1 MEIIGISLSY
11 RTCSVDKRES
21 LYLTNSEI
29 QELIT
34 ILKKELLLEGIIIST
49 CNRTEILGLTKND
62 SIQPID
68 LINEILKFKPIEN
81 LTTDDFLKFFNC
93 TAVKHILEVV
103 SGIDSLIIGDS
114 QILGQVKD
122 AFILSEN
129 SKFLGTI
136 FHRIEQI
143 SLKLGKKVISETI
156 LGEGAV
162 SVSYAAIK
170 VIEKIFSHFQNK
182 KALIIGAGET
192 AELAALHLKELNL
205 EKIYITNRTR
215 EKGENLA
222 DKISAEFIE
231 FENFD
236 SIIQEIDILI
246 SATSSP
252 NYLINFDQ
260 INSFRKFRRGKPLVI
275 MDIAIPRDIDPK
287 VANLDWIFYH
297 DVDSLQKI
305 IDQNIE
311 KRKAEI
317 PKIKSFIQEE
327 MVTFFSWYNTLQI
340 IPTLKNFRDFFEEI
354 RSDEFEKIKNKLL
367 PEEIEKVENMTKRL
381 IGRILHNPTIN
392 LKKLSEDGSNYE
404 KSSKYS
410 KMLIELFNLNKSS
423 KYE

>member
-11 RTCSVDKRES
+11 RTCSIEKRES
-21 LYLTNSEI
+21 LYLNESEKE
-29 QELIT
+29 ELIK
-34 ILKKELLLEGIIIST
+34 ILKNGFLLEGIVIST
-49 CNRTEILGLTKND
+49 CNRTEIIGLTIND
-62 SIQPID
+62 EITID
-68 LINEILKFKPIEN
+68 ILVDKILEYKPVEN
-81 LTTDDFLKFFNC
+81 LKSSDFLKYFNC
-93 TAVKHILEVV
+93 TALKHILEVV

-114 QILGQVKD
+114 QILGQVKES
-122 AFILSEN
+122 FLLSEKLN
-129 SKFLGTI
+129 FLGTI

-162 SVSYAAIK
+162 SISYAAIK

-182 KALIIGAGET
+182 QALIIGAGET
-192 AELAALHLKELNL
+192 AELAAMHLNELNL
-205 EKIYITNRTR
+205 EKMYITNRTR

-222 DKISAEFIE
+222 NKISAEFIE

-236 SIIQEIDILI
+236 SILQEIDILI

-252 NYLINFDQ
+252 NFLIDFER
-260 INSFRKFRRGKPLVI
+260 IKSIGKFRRGKPLVI

-297 DVDSLQKI
+297 DVDSLQKF

-317 PKIKSFIQEE
+317 PKIKSFIQDE

-381 IGRILHNPTIN
+381 VGRILHNPTIN
-392 LKKLSEDGSNYE
+392 LKKLSEDSSNYE
-404 KSSKYS
+404 KSSEYS
-410 KMLIELFNLNKSS
+410 KMLMELYNLSKKS
-423 KYE
+423 